1 LQWIPAASI
10 GFAFVTT
17 MAVLAAWRNRAMRA
31 ARRAP
36 AGELPRAPGES
47 LRRGMAEANW
57 DAAEYAA
64 LALFVLPLAA
74 ALLAP
79 YWRLAGDAPYGEA
92 ALALA
97 GCAAALQVWLLAR
110 LWAVLHRARR
120 LALAY
125 EAELA
130 AGQELDRLAP
140 LGYRVFHDV
149 PVEERGFSVDH
160 VLVGPAGV
168 FAVETGGRPGGRAN
182 AGGEWEVSYDGETLR
197 FPGWRETRPLEQAV
211 ARADWVRTWLSS
223 AVGESVPVRPLVVLP
238 GWQVKR
244 TAVTGIPVLA
254 ARRIGHFFRRLASE
268 PAMSEALIQR
278 LAQQLEGRCR
288 GPEPAL

>member
-1 LQWIPAASI
+1 
-10 GFAFVTT
+10 
-17 MAVLAAWRNRAMRA
+17 MAVLAAWRKRAT
-31 ARRAP
+31 RRP
-36 AGELPRAPGES
+36 ALAGGLLRAPGES
-47 LRRGMAEANW
+47 LRRGMADANW

-64 LALFVLPLAA
+64 LALFALPFAA

-79 YWRLAGDAPYGEA
+79 YWSLAGGAPRGEA

-97 GCAAALQVWLLAR
+97 GCAATLQVWLLAR
-110 LWAVLHRARR
+110 LWTVLRRARR

-130 AGQELDRLAP
+130 AGHELERLAP

-149 PVEERGFSVDH
+149 PAEGRGASIDH
-160 VLVGPAGV
+160 VVVGPAGV
-168 FAVETGGRPGGRAN
+168 FAVETEGRAARRAN
-182 AGGEWEVSYDGETLR
+182 GGGEWEVTYDGETLR
-197 FPGWRETRPLEQAV
+197 FPGWREKRPLEQAV
-211 ARADWVRTWLSS
+211 ARAEWMRGWLSS
-223 AVGESVPVRPLVVLP
+223 VVGETVPVRPLVVLP

-244 TAVTGIPVLA
+244 RAVTGIPVLA

-288 GPEPAL
+288 GRAPAL

>member
-1 LQWIPAASI
+1 
-10 GFAFVTT
+10 
-17 MAVLAAWRNRAMRA
+17 MAVLAAWRSRARRRA
-31 ARRAP
+31 AL
-36 AGELPRAPGES
+36 AGGLLRAPGES
-47 LRRGMAEANW
+47 LRSGMADANW

-64 LALFVLPLAA
+64 LALFVLPFAA
-74 ALLAP
+74 TLLAP
-79 YWRLAGDAPYGEA
+79 YWSLAGGAPRGEA

-110 LWAVLHRARR
+110 LWTVLRRARR

-130 AGQELDRLAP
+130 AGHELERLAP

-149 PVEERGFSVDH
+149 PAEERGASIDH
-160 VLVGPAGV
+160 VVVGPAGV
-168 FAVETGGRPGGRAN
+168 FAVETEGRAARRAN
-182 AGGEWEVSYDGETLR
+182 GGEWEVTYDGETLR

-223 AVGESVPVRPLVVLP
+223 AVGETVPVRPLVVLP

-268 PAMSEALIQR
+268 PAMNEALIQR
-278 LAQQLEGRCR
+278 LTQQLDLRCKQ
-288 GPEPAL
+288 A